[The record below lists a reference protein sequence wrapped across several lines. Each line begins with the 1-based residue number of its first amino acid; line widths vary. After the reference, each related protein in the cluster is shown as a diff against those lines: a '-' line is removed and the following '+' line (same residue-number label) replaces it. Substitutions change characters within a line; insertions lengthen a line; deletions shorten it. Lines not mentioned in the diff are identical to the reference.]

1 MDYWQCKII
10 PKNELKRWR
19 SVDLNRVWK
28 LLGLLWRCMAE
39 ICCKLLVALQL
50 VFRYTLHL
58 LPWALLLA
66 FVKYLRGFSNCFAL
80 TARASL
86 CFCWQQSFAL
96 VINHDEERNRRA
108 IGVLRRGDRGALK
121 PWLYFAMP
129 PHQDKRAFS
138 MENFL
143 TLKIVWW
150 KSFYHRVRIG
160 CQQGSYWF
168 FAFIFLPVSCVV
180 CNYACIVSPII
191 RCNALKLNILLSIPF
206 VRQKRCPGC
215 LYWIQNNSYGGFNHT
230 LGLKKK

>member
-108 IGVLRRGDRGALK
+108 IGVGTWWQRSVKAVALLCHATTSGQK
-121 PWLYFAMP
+121 SLFNGEFFDPQNCLMKVVLSSCENWVSTRELLIFCI
-129 PHQDKRAFS
+129 HIFTCVLCS
-138 MENFL
+138 MQLCMHCVANNTMQCF
-143 TLKIVWW
+143 KIEYP
-150 KSFYHRVRIG
+150 S
-160 CQQGSYWF
+160 
-168 FAFIFLPVSCVV
+168 
-180 CNYACIVSPII
+180 
-191 RCNALKLNILLSIPF
+191 
-206 VRQKRCPGC
+206 
-215 LYWIQNNSYGGFNHT
+215 
-230 LGLKKK
+230 

>member
-1 MDYWQCKII
+1 MNSRCGI
-10 PKNELKRWR
+10 
-19 SVDLNRVWK
+19 VDLNRVWK

-50 VFRYTLHL
+50 VFVSFPRATAATLFSM
-58 LPWALLLA
+58 LLA

-143 TLKIVWW
+143 TLKIV
-150 KSFYHRVRIG
+150 
-160 CQQGSYWF
+160 
-168 FAFIFLPVSCVV
+168 
-180 CNYACIVSPII
+180 
-191 RCNALKLNILLSIPF
+191 
-206 VRQKRCPGC
+206 
-215 LYWIQNNSYGGFNHT
+215 
-230 LGLKKK
+230 